1 MNDSI
6 YIVKNIIP
14 NEISDLDFTYSKT
27 DSYIY
32 TQMGIFKR
40 MKDDYFKVSIDH
52 KDIKE
57 FSYNNEDIKV
67 FHEVETVQE
76 NDKLTKIPF
85 QHFHIETVEEI
96 HAFHDNLVITKITEN
111 SEVVSY
117 RFSVTDINNME
128 DMNDE
133 KALHCIRKI
142 TGFLGKL

>member
-6 YIVKNIIP
+6 YIVKDVVPDGIV
-14 NEISDLDFTYSKT
+14 DLDFTYSKT

-40 MKDDYFKVSIDH
+40 VKDDYFKVSIDH
-52 KDIKE
+52 KNVKE
-57 FSYNNEDIKV
+57 FSYNIEDIKV

-85 QHFHIETVEEI
+85 QHFHVETVEEI
-96 HAFHDNLVITKITEN
+96 HAFQDNLVVTKITEN
-111 SEVVSY
+111 SEYVSY
-117 RFSVTDINNME
+117 RFTVTDINNME

-133 KALHCIRKI
+133 NTLYCIRKI